1 MRNVLF
7 RILSL
12 ALLSLSLTLVCC
24 KEQDPNQGAKQ
35 LKIEPREVV
44 FAKGASS
51 QTISV
56 TTNAESWTAVIK
68 EGDWFTI
75 TPESGTAPGGEVT
88 ISAGECGTSTRT
100 GKLEF
105 SAPGCLKV
113 TVNVSQEPVSE
124 VIGPGKTGLF
134 TIEETPDAD
143 QSCTL
148 YYRAAQGTPFYGYT
162 QPIYAHIGIV
172 ETEWMYVQ
180 ADWNTNIDKCRWTE
194 MEEKNLWKLEL
205 KPTIREYFASG
216 DTPVT
221 RIGVVVRSAD
231 GKTQTEDLFIKVND
245 SKNSFEPD
253 PVVVES
259 APAGVKKGINYNADG
274 SVTLV
279 LYDKDTKGERHDWCY
294 LIGDFNGF
302 KRTKEYAMKRDE
314 QLGVWWYTIPSVEK
328 GREYLFQYY
337 LGKGDSSVKI
347 HDPYTTIVYDS
358 SNDKYISS
366 STYPGL
372 RSYPEGTSGLVG
384 AFCYSPADSYQW
396 KNTDFKIKDQDDLI
410 IYELHLRDFSSSSD
424 LNGALEKLDYLS
436 DLGVGAIELMPIQE
450 FDGNDSWGYNPCSYF
465 ALDKA
470 YGFSDK
476 YKQFIDECH
485 SRGIGVLV
493 DVVYNQATG
502 AHPYAKMYWD
512 ASANRTAS
520 NNPFFNVEAPHPYNV
535 FHDWNHENAVVRAH
549 VKESLE
555 YLLTEYKVDGFRFD
569 LTKGFSNRKCDESNA
584 SSYDQSRVDILK
596 DYNSAIR
603 KVNPDAVVILE
614 HFCETKEENALAQE
628 GMKVWRNLNY
638 AFCQAAMGVSSG
650 SDFGGLWTGTSM
662 PFGSLVGFSE
672 SHDEERSAY
681 KSLAYGDASVKG
693 SLKTRMQRESLCAAF
708 LLCVPGPKML
718 WQFQELGYDE
728 SIETGGRT
736 GRKPLHWEYL
746 EVSER
751 KALHDDYRTLLK
763 FRKDNPEFFT
773 KDATVSLKI
782 GSANWAAGRTI
793 SITSGQK
800 SFVLVGN
807 FGTSASSISVSFP
820 SDGTW
825 TNYLDSKESYTGSS
839 ASLEMGA
846 AEWKIFIKQ

>member
-1 MRNVLF
+1 M
-7 RILSL
+7 
-12 ALLSLSLTLVCC
+12 
-24 KEQDPNQGAKQ
+24 
-35 LKIEPREVV
+35 
-44 FAKGASS
+44 
-51 QTISV
+51 
-56 TTNAESWTAVIK
+56 
-68 EGDWFTI
+68 
-75 TPESGTAPGGEVT
+75 T
-88 ISAGECGTSTRT
+88 ISATECGANARS

-134 TIEETPDAD
+134 TLEDTPDAD

-162 QPIYAHIGIV
+162 QAIYAHIGIV

-216 DTPVT
+216 DTPVNK
-221 RIGVVVRSAD
+221 IGVVVRSSD

-337 LGKGDSSVKI
+337 LGKGDNSVKI

-596 DYNSAIR
+596 DYNSAIK

-614 HFCETKEENALAQE
+614 HFCETKEENALAQD

-650 SDFGGLWTGTSM
+650 SDFGGLWTGSSM

-681 KSLAYGDASVKG
+681 KSLTYGDASVKG
-693 SLKTRMQRESLCAAF
+693 SLKARMQRESLCAAF

-807 FGTSASSISVSFP
+807 FGTSASSINVSFP

-846 AEWKIFIKQ
+846 AEWRIFIKQ